1 MKKLTIL
8 IALLSIS
15 LFSVVACDGNDDN
28 IYGDT
33 ADSSDTTD
41 TADSV
46 DTANSADS
54 CDSVDTGNSAEDSDV
69 ADSGDSADADV
80 SDTTS
85 DESDTAD
92 SVNDTENDADTGNY
106 VDNDNE
112 NGYAAPYG
120 LMTLQGAL
128 TYIITDE
135 QDITDDMFLK
145 AAVATGQM
153 GEGSIRP
160 PTSGISTDFKF
171 IESAKGDIYF
181 MQQTPYEFGVET
193 IVQKN
198 PIVTLSIPEKL
209 FREGELSLGL
219 DDSDTP
225 AVATL
230 FVAEANFKTN
240 EVTCIHA
247 IGVGSITVSE
257 AISTPGEEGRFTF
270 SGTVEIFSPKN
281 IPAYGGDVTSY
292 KIKACPPY

>member
-1 MKKLTIL
+1 MKKLTFL

-15 LFSVVACDGNDDN
+15 LFSVVACDDTNDN

-46 DTANSADS
+46 DSADS
-54 CDSVDTGNSAEDSDV
+54 CDSVDTGDTGDSAEDSDV
-69 ADSGDSADADV
+69 ADSGDSADADIT
-80 SDTTS
+80 DTTS

-92 SVNDTENDADTGNY
+92 SVNDTDDSADTGNY

-120 LMTLQGAL
+120 LMTLEGAL

-145 AAVATGQM
+145 AAVATGPM
-153 GEGSIRP
+153 GSGSIRP
-160 PTSGISTDFKF
+160 ATSGISTDFKF
-171 IESAKGDIYF
+171 IERTKGNIYF
-181 MQQTPYEFGVET
+181 MQQTPYEFGIET
-193 IVQKN
+193 IIQKN
-198 PIVTLSIPEKL
+198 PIVTLSIPEQL
-209 FREGELSLGL
+209 FREGELPLGL

-225 AVATL
+225 ALATL
-230 FVAEANFKTN
+230 LVADANFKTS
-240 EVTCIHA
+240 EIICIHA

-257 AISTPGEEGRFTF
+257 AISTPGDEGRFTF
-270 SGTVEIFSPKN
+270 SGSVEIFSPKN
-281 IPAYGGDVTSY
+281 IPEYGGDVTNY
-292 KIKACPPY
+292 KIKACAPY